1 MSDKTIRIKKASIS
15 GDLNAFLNEHPILAS
30 LGTMGLLGAGTAG
43 VASMIR
49 DFNDSVEER
58 RKAMERKNPK
68 PNKNTIVLRI
78 PRSKLPP
85 PDMIEEK
92 AAEIEDT
99 QTKVKSEESDSQHLI
114 SIDMSDGA
122 TKRDKEGKFVPK
134 FLGKKASTPPKT
146 GAITR
151 YYEIMSGLGGAFG
164 GYMLMDH
171 IFRKAQQNRL
181 KKERDIA
188 KKQYLDMLDGSEVKG
203 AEAVNDLFQL
213 KKKPI
218 EKKAF
223 PNPITAATELA
234 KDVGA
239 GTFSAWTLGALA
251 SAYLTKKV
259 MDKHFKDMHPE
270 EPPRRVNRV
279 LFSLP
284 EEYQEDEEKRDE
296 PVVKPAEF
304 NGTPQMKFVM
314 KVAEDRKVEVRPDV
328 ALALIQMMKE
338 AMEAEAFEK
347 RAMPFQQA
355 AEKLIKNTVR
365 PDFNAFTEWAASQ
378 PGGIQWALDHWAKS
392 SGLSRPSIERLPNG
406 ATMPEGLAGTSAGL
420 AFEGNPSKYFP
431 NMKNGFMENF
441 RNNPERWLTVMGDK
455 KNADFMNFLSMK
467 GLKDAFGK
475 GGQFERFG
483 KVPILGDLMQT
494 ITGYFIRN
502 TGWGKKFGLN
512 SYLMNNLGMT
522 KDQANGIT
530 GKFNYNADGTGWSMA
545 PNAAAAPSTPATA
558 PAT

>member
-15 GDLNAFLNEHPILAS
+15 GDLNAFLNEHPVLAS

-114 SIDMSDGA
+114 SIDMTDGA

-213 KKKPI
+213 KPKPI

-304 NGTPQMKFVM
+304 DGAPQMRFVM
-314 KVAEDRKVEVRPDV
+314 KVADDRKVEVRPEV

-347 RAMPFQQA
+347 DAFSLKGSVEGAVR
-355 AEKLIKNTVR
+355 KNVVPNFR
-365 PDFNAFTEWAASQ
+365 AFTDWAASQ
-378 PGGIQWALDHWAKS
+378 PGGIQWALDQWAKS
-392 SGLSRPSIERLPNG
+392 SGLSRPNLARLPNNISSTKLLSATPAG
-406 ATMPEGLAGTSAGL
+406 ASAGL
-420 AFEGNPSKYFP
+420 HFEQDSSKYFP

-441 RNNPERWLTVMGDK
+441 RNNPEGWLAVMGDK

-467 GLKDAFGK
+467 GLKDAFSTGGK
-475 GGQFERFG
+475 FERFG

-502 TGWGKKFGLN
+502 TGWGKRFGLN
-512 SYLMNNLGMT
+512 SYLTGNLGMT
-522 KDQANGIT
+522 ADQANAIT

-545 PNAAAAPSTPATA
+545 PNA
-558 PAT
+558 